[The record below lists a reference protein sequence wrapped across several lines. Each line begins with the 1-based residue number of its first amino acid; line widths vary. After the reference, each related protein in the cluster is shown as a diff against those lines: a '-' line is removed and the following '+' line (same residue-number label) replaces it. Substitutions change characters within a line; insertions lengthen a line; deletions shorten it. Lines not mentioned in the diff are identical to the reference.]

1 MESGL
6 ISIGKMAEMSQ
17 LSVAALRLYDE
28 LGLLKPKYKD
38 PETGY
43 RYYDTAQNARLDMIA
58 YMKELGMSLG
68 EIGDVLRKEDIVLI
82 ETILAQKNEQLHR
95 QMRALRAQH
104 DAVERAIASIERYRK
119 SPVQGTIVLEYIDC
133 RYLWGIPCTE
143 NFYESGIRAFE
154 QEQAAL
160 RQALL
165 KRGFSQVLSYNV
177 GTSIR
182 TEDVVAGRFVP
193 QDTCVF
199 VGYRDRLRL
208 PDVTVADS
216 GMYACVYLNSF
227 DDERDCAARLLEH
240 CRAQGWTICGDYF
253 CEILT
258 EFNVFDD
265 SKRSMFLRLQV
276 PVSFDK

>member
-1 MESGL
+1 M
-6 ISIGKMAEMSQ
+6 
-17 LSVAALRLYDE
+17 
-28 LGLLKPKYKD
+28 
-38 PETGY
+38 
-43 RYYDTAQNARLDMIA
+43 
-58 YMKELGMSLG
+58 
-68 EIGDVLRKEDIVLI
+68 
-82 ETILAQKNEQLHR
+82 
-95 QMRALRAQH
+95 
-104 DAVERAIASIERYRK
+104 
-119 SPVQGTIVLEYIDC
+119 
-133 RYLWGIPCTE
+133 
-143 NFYESGIRAFE
+143 
-154 QEQAAL
+154 
-160 RQALL
+160 

-182 TEDVVAGRFVP
+182 KEDFVAGRFVP
-193 QDTCVF
+193 QDTFVF